1 MYWHLRPR
9 LPGNRNSSLTTR
21 CLIRNDARNGTNAHK
36 LLYLVSHQQNHL
48 TQSRLLS
55 IPFSAL
61 NSKYPLDHLLL
72 PTPRLSSTRIVRHE
86 GVQVA
91 VVTTISSVYGDMV
104 GLNPVFCH
112 RYSIQACA
120 ARKTI
125 PFGMLTGCEALE
137 TKVSRI
143 LRDGNGNREGTLRLP
158 APRRL
163 GARVVW
169 YG

>member
-1 MYWHLRPR
+1 
-9 LPGNRNSSLTTR
+9 
-21 CLIRNDARNGTNAHK
+21 
-36 LLYLVSHQQNHL
+36 
-48 TQSRLLS
+48 
-55 IPFSAL
+55 
-61 NSKYPLDHLLL
+61 
-72 PTPRLSSTRIVRHE
+72 
-86 GVQVA
+86 
-91 VVTTISSVYGDMV
+91 MV

-120 ARKTI
+120 IRKTI
-125 PFGMLTGCEALE
+125 SFSFEMLVGCEALV

-143 LRDGNGNREGTLRLP
+143 LWDGNGNREGTLRLP